1 MKFLKNIFK
10 FKKDLKKKSFSQV
23 LINLRK
29 EIDLTCNDKIEF
41 YLPEAWNRIS
51 SNYIMNANTGELSV
65 KSVDVIDHPGKSR
78 DYFGGDSRRKG
89 ILVDIHSSQVLGSIE
104 IRLIENDDRHF
115 KMFIAY
121 NHQHK
126 FDMLTWEVILV
137 YDGNISH
144 NIPKYLNELYESIRE
159 YLINNSLVGSAIQI
173 GTF

>member
-1 MKFLKNIFK
+1 MNHIIKYGIFENDEYEYYHQVDRLYNGEKSFINNLYFRCDGWDGLIKILKDCKINIMKFLKNILK

-78 DYFGGDSRRKG
+78 DYFGGD
-89 ILVDIHSSQVLGSIE
+89 
-104 IRLIENDDRHF
+104 
-115 KMFIAY
+115 
-121 NHQHK
+121 
-126 FDMLTWEVILV
+126 
-137 YDGNISH
+137 
-144 NIPKYLNELYESIRE
+144 
-159 YLINNSLVGSAIQI
+159 
-173 GTF
+173 

>member
-65 KSVDVIDHPGKSR
+65 KSVDV
-78 DYFGGDSRRKG
+78 
-89 ILVDIHSSQVLGSIE
+89 
-104 IRLIENDDRHF
+104 N
-115 KMFIAY
+115 
-121 NHQHK
+121 
-126 FDMLTWEVILV
+126 LTC
-137 YDGNISH
+137 
-144 NIPKYLNELYESIRE
+144 
-159 YLINNSLVGSAIQI
+159 
-173 GTF
+173 